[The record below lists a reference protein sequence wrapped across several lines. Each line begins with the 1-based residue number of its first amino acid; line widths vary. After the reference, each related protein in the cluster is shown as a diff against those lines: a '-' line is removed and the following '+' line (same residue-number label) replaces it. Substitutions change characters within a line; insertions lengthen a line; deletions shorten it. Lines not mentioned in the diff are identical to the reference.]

1 VTRFVLDA
9 AVTLGWFVDNPVPE
23 FSESVR
29 KRLIRGD
36 RAVVP
41 ALWHL
46 EIANG
51 LIVAE
56 RRGKLNNAEC
66 LQAVEKIGLL
76 LGTVIGSSG
85 NSAPVR
91 RIFETARAFRLSA
104 YDAVYLDAAR
114 SEQLPLASL
123 DRQLLK
129 AAVDAGVE
137 ILS

>member
-1 VTRFVLDA
+1 M
-9 AVTLGWFVDNPVPE
+9 
-23 FSESVR
+23 
-29 KRLIRGD
+29 KRL
-36 RAVVP
+36 
-41 ALWHL
+41 
-46 EIANG
+46 
-51 LIVAE
+51 
-56 RRGKLNNAEC
+56 
-66 LQAVEKIGLL
+66 GLL
-76 LGTVIGSSG
+76 ALLELVAMSAATTAEDSSLGTVIGSSG

-104 YDAVYLDAAR
+104 YDAVCLDAAR

>member
-9 AVTLGWFVDNPVPE
+9 AVAVGWFVDNPVPE

-91 RIFETARAFRLSA
+91 RIFEPARAFRLSA